1 MKKYIYVLF
10 VTALLCAS
18 CAKEEQ
24 QQPIVDDGYWPIKYG
39 YLHFGTEVSSRAS
52 LVEDMKGKSFG
63 VISYEYS
70 STTNWGT
77 AKSTAKPGSFYN
89 HRVNCDTNGVCTY
102 DIDNAA
108 ATSGTNPKE
117 WGEDRYAFFA
127 YHPYGGT
134 GIELSS
140 RDAVNTPTLTY
151 TYGWLNPT
159 GTEDWINNSGQVLAY
174 DKTVPIYDVMTAENV
189 DASGK
194 SNDRVTLDFKHR
206 MFALEVLANNYNEN
220 EYKYITDANG
230 NYVLDANGKKQ
241 YELDANGNKQIVT
254 SARQKITNLTLK
266 LEGLKYT
273 SMTIP
278 ISMSEADVASM
289 TKYTAGDV
297 GSPVFKLSEDTVEI
311 PAFNE
316 QTEDGRGMGVATSI
330 SQFGSKNGGYLFL
343 IPQEGTNDGIRGTLN
358 WVELANFDTTDN
370 EVSNE
375 FESTIEFKPG
385 KLYQVY
391 INFVGSGITIAIIE
405 AGNWDSHTVIHR
417 FE

>member
-1 MKKYIYVLF
+1 
-10 VTALLCAS
+10 
-18 CAKEEQ
+18 
-24 QQPIVDDGYWPIKYG
+24 
-39 YLHFGTEVSSRAS
+39 
-52 LVEDMKGKSFG
+52 
-63 VISYEYS
+63 
-70 STTNWGT
+70 
-77 AKSTAKPGSFYN
+77 
-89 HRVNCDTNGVCTY
+89 
-102 DIDNAA
+102 
-108 ATSGTNPKE
+108 
-117 WGEDRYAFFA
+117 
-127 YHPYGGT
+127 
-134 GIELSS
+134 
-140 RDAVNTPTLTY
+140 
-151 TYGWLNPT
+151 
-159 GTEDWINNSGQVLAY
+159 
-174 DKTVPIYDVMTAENV
+174 MTAENV

-220 EYKYITDANG
+220 EYKYITDADG

-241 YELDANGNKQIVT
+241 YELDADGNKQIVT
-254 SARQKITNLTLK
+254 SARQTITNLTLK

-278 ISMSEADVASM
+278 ISMSEEDMSSM

-297 GSPVFKLSEDTVEI
+297 GTPVFKLSEDTVEI